1 MKGFKASDARVMI
14 VHSEDDN
21 VVGISYGYDIY
32 YDIYKDDARF
42 SFMKLKDKGHSY
54 VFNDMTYID
63 EFNAEFDKWLET
75 LDYDYATGE
84 NRDRFVSDKAD
95 YIHKNLDRTRWS
107 NKLNNE
113 MFGEFLEFYDHEA
126 VIQTGRITAGWM
138 QVVYGM

>member
-1 MKGFKASDARVMI
+1 
-14 VHSEDDN
+14 
-21 VVGISYGYDIY
+21 
-32 YDIYKDDARF
+32 
-42 SFMKLKDKGHSY
+42 MKLKDKGHSY